1 MSTIL
6 AYLRSSTAP
15 GADPVQLPRTLLI
28 LLQLIKELS
37 TARILSTRK
46 HLQSVSPEVFH
57 VLGTI
62 YVEKVNQWVAILEHG
77 GAAEGLLMETI
88 EQSLVSLKVLRRLII
103 SGFEHPG
110 RDQEVQS
117 FWALTCEH
125 FLRFLSFSNHSSALP
140 EQVSHVIQK
149 HAIQLSK
156 LHVDMAKTHPAS
168 FALFPQSIDLVN
180 SYWAAL
186 SDLSKDYV
194 NLGADDEPEGQSIS
208 QRIGLRALILIR
220 ACAKMVFNPALTFKY
235 QTANDK
241 EERNRAVER
250 VKSELFTDGFVVNTM
265 VLIVRNFFCLRNAEF
280 QEWTEEPESWEKREE
295 VSTDGWEFSIRS
307 CSEKLFLDLVINF
320 KNLLIAPL
328 LDAFYS
334 IAREYQLYIPD
345 GDQC

>member
-1 MSTIL
+1 
-6 AYLRSSTAP
+6 
-15 GADPVQLPRTLLI
+15 
-28 LLQLIKELS
+28 
-37 TARILSTRK
+37 
-46 HLQSVSPEVFH
+46 
-57 VLGTI
+57 
-62 YVEKVNQWVAILEHG
+62 
-77 GAAEGLLMETI
+77 
-88 EQSLVSLKVLRRLII
+88 
-103 SGFEHPG
+103 
-110 RDQEVQS
+110 
-117 FWALTCEH
+117 
-125 FLRFLSFSNHSSALP
+125 
-140 EQVSHVIQK
+140 
-149 HAIQLSK
+149 
-156 LHVDMAKTHPAS
+156 
-168 FALFPQSIDLVN
+168 
-180 SYWAAL
+180 
-186 SDLSKDYV
+186 
-194 NLGADDEPEGQSIS
+194 
-208 QRIGLRALILIR
+208 
-220 ACAKMVFNPALTFKY
+220 MVFNPALTFKY